1 MNNDAVPRTA
11 HLVISDLP
19 PIVELRIVEDGRYGA
34 LLHRLVGRV
43 AQDALDCE
51 QARAD
56 AADPDKVQTA
66 MQIMTRYAY
75 MNAAN
80 GVNTPYPYQVEL
92 ACLALDAGRLYDDL
106 HPSTQKALHIAWR
119 QAHEAFSSALRRAH
133 ALGVQARN
141 SGDQPFATVHGQI
154 IKGVALSWDDLTEH
168 EQDALVI
175 QWLRGKGEL

>member
-1 MNNDAVPRTA
+1 
-11 HLVISDLP
+11 
-19 PIVELRIVEDGRYGA
+19 
-34 LLHRLVGRV
+34 
-43 AQDALDCE
+43 
-51 QARAD
+51 
-56 AADPDKVQTA
+56 

-175 QWLRGKGEL
+175 QWLRGKDGGYNEKANAGNRHGFRHTWKATGAIAPYLWLDAKGNR